1 MEQNI
6 VKEKNGKRMNEFITG
21 FIVSIIAIIVAFT
34 VSYTVPVIGLNTR
47 TSIVAKAD
55 TATNAFNK
63 LQSSKGGVLGTDVEN
78 KITNLGSDVQKII
91 LSIVITVLSV
101 TTLWTTTKFT
111 GAGDNAQLKTSL
123 KNSLLFQSLGIA
135 FLASASGFILFGLKN
150 LNLFG

>member
-1 MEQNI
+1 MEQI
-6 VKEKNGKRMNEFITG
+6 MVKEKDVKTSKELMTG
-21 FIVSIIAIIVAFT
+21 FIIGIIAIMVAFT
-34 VSYTVPVIGLNTR
+34 ISYTAPVIGLNSR

-78 KITNLGSDVQKII
+78 KITNLGSDVQKIV
-91 LSIVITVLSV
+91 LSIVITLLSV

-111 GAGDNAQLKTSL
+111 GAGDNAQQKTTL
-123 KNSLLFQSLGIA
+123 KNALIFQILGIG